1 VELIALV
8 LPLALGLG
16 ALFLVACVVSI
27 RSGQF
32 DDLDTPPVRALL
44 DDLPARRGSDGDS

>member
-1 VELIALV
+1 MELIILL
-8 LPLALGLG
+8 LPLGLLLGGLAL
-16 ALFLVACVVSI
+16 AACVYSI

-44 DDLPARRGSDGDS
+44 DDCEAKKRTE